1 MNKLLNILKGWL
13 IMATL
18 FFRIE
23 TKRIRETRNRVFV
36 KNHRLTWFQL
46 NLETGDVEPVELTK
60 IHGRK
65 FFIKQAGFI
74 YVQSLNNETAFNK
87 FLKLSEKL

>member
-1 MNKLLNILKGWL
+1 MT
-13 IMATL
+13 TL

-23 TKRIRETRNRVFV
+23 TKRIKEARNRVFV

-46 NLETGDVEPVELTK
+46 NLETGDVEPVELTE

-65 FFIKQAGFI
+65 FFIKKENFI
-74 YVQSLNNETAFNK
+74 YVKALNNETAFNK
-87 FLKLSEKL
+87 FLKLSKKL

>member
-1 MNKLLNILKGWL
+1 MSKIFNILKGWL

-23 TKRIRETRNRVFV
+23 TKRIKEARNRVWV
-36 KNHRLTWFQL
+36 KNQRLTWFQL
-46 NLETGDVEPVELTK
+46 DLETGDVEPVKLTEK
-60 IHGRK
+60 DGRK

-74 YVQSLNNETAFNK
+74 YVKALNTETAFNK
-87 FLKLSEKL
+87 FLKLSKTL

>member
-23 TKRIRETRNRVFV
+23 TKRIKEARNRVFV

-46 NLETGDVEPVELTK
+46 NLETGDVEPVELTE

-74 YVQSLNNETAFNK
+74 YVKALNNETAFNK